1 MGHDNHDREGPEEEK
16 VTEEK
21 TYYPK
26 IHDAGVEIEFEAP
39 QTIIIA
45 KEKNVRFTYS
55 YIIVFSYANER
66 RNRTNS
72 YRFISPISMDY
83 MQSQVMLSLSYH

>member
-45 KEKNVRFTYS
+45 KEK
-55 YIIVFSYANER
+55 
-66 RNRTNS
+66 
-72 YRFISPISMDY
+72 MWD
-83 MQSQVMLSLSYH
+83 SLIRIL